1 MTAALKT
8 SRKKAEFK
16 NGTVYYRDTGKKSV
30 IVLLHGFLEDGAMWN
45 QYTKKLAGKSRRVI
59 AIDLPGHGNTDS
71 FGYVHEMSLMA
82 DAVHAVLK
90 KEGIRKVILA
100 GHSMGGYTA
109 MAFAEKYPDMVK
121 GVCMFFSTARDDS
134 SEKKDVRGTVSKLI
148 KLDHESFIRKNIPML
163 FMPEVRK
170 RFAPEIRELKKR
182 ASKMS
187 KRAVLAANE
196 GMRIRPDREIILRFA
211 PYPVH
216 FVIGRHDPV
225 LAPESLVNQT
235 KHGPHITYDL
245 FENCGHM
252 GHIERRA
259 ECFRSL
265 RKLVV
270 AAETSEKQ
278 L

>member
-1 MTAALKT
+1 MSDSFKT
-8 SRKKAEFK
+8 SRKKAAFK
-16 NGTVYYRDTGKKSV
+16 NGTVYYRDTGHKSV
-30 IVLLHGFLEDGAMWN
+30 VVLLHGFLEDATMWN

-59 AIDLPGHGNTDS
+59 AVDLPGHGDTDC

-82 DAVHAVLK
+82 DAVHGVLK
-90 KEGIRKVILA
+90 KERIRRVTLV

-121 GVCMFFSTARDDS
+121 GICMFFSTARDDS
-134 SEKKDVRGTVSKLI
+134 SEKKNVRGTVSKLI
-148 KLDHESFIRKNIPML
+148 KLNHESFIRKNVPML

-170 RFAPEIRELKKR
+170 RFAPEIRRLKLR
-182 ASKMS
+182 ASKMT

-225 LAPESLVNQT
+225 LLPESLMDQT
-235 KHGPHITYDL
+235 KHGAHITFDL

-259 ECFRSL
+259 DCLRSII
-265 RKLVV
+265 KLAN
-270 AAETSEKQ
+270 AADSTEKQ